1 MRASVFLIAV
11 AGLSIIGCGPAS
23 NPNDRP
29 IITNFADY
37 EQTLQKAE
45 GLSLQHLKDL
55 DAGQPLT
62 DPDKRDLQE
71 AALLFDSLADYQPT
85 NIAPFTGAGKIYQA
99 LGNDDAAIKRFRE
112 GLSTVPPKPITAV
125 LDTAIETHYLLSV
138 SLFNK
143 HQYKESLD
151 EVNRAIQM
159 FPTSPIYYAQR
170 AAIFIQLGNN
180 KGAYSDLSAALQIDG
195 ENVKARRLMKL
206 LLMSATDD
214 MRASAEKKLNAKDFK
229 GVIVDATKGL
239 DVAPDYPVLL
249 NLRAAAYLAL
259 GQRDKA
265 RADVEHVL
273 RVAPDNPDALN
284 LKKALG

>member
-1 MRASVFLIAV
+1 MFIAAV
-11 AGLSIIGCGPAS
+11 AGLLIAGCGTAS
-23 NPNDRP
+23 GPDDRP
-29 IITNFADY
+29 IITSFAEY
-37 EQTLQKAE
+37 EQALQKAE

-62 DPDKRDLQE
+62 DPDKRDLME
-71 AALLFDSLADYQPT
+71 AALLFDSLSDYQPT

-99 LGNDDAAIKRFRE
+99 LGNDDSAIKRFRE

-138 SLFNK
+138 SLFNE
-143 HQYKESLD
+143 HEYKESLD
-151 EVNRAIQM
+151 EVNRAIQL
-159 FPTSPIYYAQR
+159 FATSPIYYAQR
-170 AAIFIQLGNN
+170 AAIFIQMGKN
-180 KGAYSDLSAALQIDG
+180 KAAYSDLSTALQLDSGNI
-195 ENVKARRLMKL
+195 KARRLMKL

-229 GVIVDATKGL
+229 GVIVDASKGL

-249 NLRAAAYLAL
+249 NVRAAAYLAL

-284 LKKALG
+284 LERALK